1 MRPAF
6 SSAMISSVVANGIED
21 NAGAEFGK
29 ALFYA
34 KPVRGCGRISRGV
47 PRKTGR
53 HGQFRQRPN
62 RISEESPQGVGD
74 VCRSVPSFLNTKALT
89 LVIGIPI
96 VRHMANQSIPLDRI
110 FQALSDPTR
119 RAVVERLTLGPASVS
134 ELARPFSMALP
145 SFSQH
150 LNVLEESGLVISRK
164 SGRVRT
170 YTLETE
176 TLAGA
181 QDWLQLQ
188 RDKWTR
194 RLDQLDN
201 SVLQMKGT

>member
-1 MRPAF
+1 M
-6 SSAMISSVVANGIED
+6 
-21 NAGAEFGK
+21 
-29 ALFYA
+29 
-34 KPVRGCGRISRGV
+34 
-47 PRKTGR
+47 
-53 HGQFRQRPN
+53 
-62 RISEESPQGVGD
+62 
-74 VCRSVPSFLNTKALT
+74 LNIKVLT
-89 LVIGIPI
+89 LVFELPI

-150 LNVLEESGLVISRK
+150 LNVLEESGLVVSRK
-164 SGRVRT
+164 TGRVRT
-170 YTLETE
+170 YALETE

-194 RLDQLDN
+194 RLDQLD
-201 SVLQMKGT
+201 SYLLQMKET